1 MLTLTIS
8 PESALIA
15 AAVLIGASAR
25 VAVLLWQGK
34 RIFPRRPAPI
44 ALSKDEQ

>member
-1 MLTLTIS
+1 MLILSIA
-8 PESALIA
+8 PPSAFIA

-34 RIFPRRPAPI
+34 SIFPRRPRP
-44 ALSKDEQ
+44 